1 MLHSARMAAI
11 QIAKIRFALT
21 KGETSRQLVP
31 MDLFS
36 TMMILLG
43 GLAGGFVTGLAGF
56 GTGLTALVFWLFVL
70 SPSTASTLVVVCSV
84 TAQSLTLHKIW
95 PSIEWRRVLPFVLP
109 GLVGVPLG
117 VLLLTKID
125 IQLFK
130 LCVGAI
136 LIIYTA
142 QGLFMKS
149 GLTIR
154 WGGRIA
160 DGVIGFGGGVL
171 GGLAGLSG
179 PLPTMW
185 ANLRDWT
192 KDQKRSVIQVFNLT
206 ILVVALFSH
215 AAGGLITDSLVSAA
229 LIALPGAG
237 IGAWVGYMAFVRM
250 NDTQFAK
257 LILGLLGLSGV
268 FLIASSL

>member
-56 GTGLTALVFWLFVL
+56 GTGLTALVFWLFGP

-142 QGLFMKS
+142 QGLFLKS

-215 AAGGLITDSLVSAA
+215 AVGGLITDSLVSAA